1 MTSSNLVTSTLE
13 FPYRRSLGTV
23 VGGFALGLREH
34 KILGSR
40 TNAGEV
46 LVPPLEYDP
55 NSGEPVADELVP
67 VGPGGEVVSWT
78 WVSDPTDR
86 HPLDHPFAF
95 ALIKLDGASTSL
107 VHALDVASPGDV
119 STGMRVEPRWS
130 PEPKGVITDIEA
142 FVAEGTAPEVEI
154 KKAPIAADGEEPKA
168 DDPIVIDAMITL
180 TYSEPLPPATVRF
193 AEALVEGRILGAKS
207 TGVRSDLR
215 PDPCLR
221 PARRCRADPGRRRRG
236 VRQGRGDRVH
246 DHHAGPLLRPDQD
259 RAVHLRVGAARRRR
273 HAARRPGD
281 HRDLD
286 RRRAHRAAGQ
296 GDLEAG
302 VGAHQRGSVDP
313 RLGHGRRC
321 HLLVRMDG

>member
-1 MTSSNLVTSTLE
+1 M
-13 FPYRRSLGTV
+13 
-23 VGGFALGLREH
+23 
-34 KILGSR
+34 
-40 TNAGEV
+40 
-46 LVPPLEYDP
+46 PPLEYDP

-107 VHALDVASPGDV
+107 VHVLDVASPGDV

-207 TGVRSDLR
+207 KASGQTYVPTRAF
-215 PDPCLR
+215 DPL
-221 PARRCRADPGRRRRG
+221 
-236 VRQGRGDRVH
+236 
-246 DHHAGPLLRPDQD
+246 
-259 RAVHLRVGAARRRR
+259 
-273 HAARRPGD
+273 
-281 HRDLD
+281 
-286 RRRAHRAAGQ
+286 
-296 GDLEAG
+296 AG
-302 VGAHQRGSVDP
+302 VELTPADDVEVSDKGVVTGFTIVTPVRYYGQTKTEPFVFASVLLDGADTPIGGQEITGISIDDVHVGLPVKAIWKPESERTTEGQSTRGWASVDGAISSFEWTGEADVP
-313 RLGHGRRC
+313 LEKYKDH
-321 HLLVRMDG
+321 VI